1 MLKLEN
7 LSVNINGK
15 QILHNINL
23 HIKPGEVHVLFGPN
37 GVGKSTIIGTIMG
50 FSRYEVTNGKI
61 FFKGVDI
68 TESPVYE
75 RAKLGIGVM
84 IQRPPTISGLKLRD
98 MIKICGANEDE
109 IEIMA
114 KEMKLDGFLDR
125 PVNDGFSGGEIKRS
139 ELLQLMA
146 QQPDLLLLDEPESG
160 VDIESIALVGKISN
174 YIING
179 GREKKYCCKKKN
191 KIKRKTS
198 VECNCAGVEIGLE
211 EKNEN
216 AKCGLIITHLGHILK
231 YVPSDIAHIIYDGTL
246 VNDGNPYEMLNGI
259 SKNGY
264 ESFVKSTG
272 ARRNE
277 K

>member
-7 LSVNINGK
+7 LSVSINGK
-15 QILHNINL
+15 QILHDINL
-23 HIKPGEVHVLFGPN
+23 HIKPGEVHVFFGPN

-68 TESPVYE
+68 TEAPVYE

-84 IQRPPTISGLKLRD
+84 LQRPPTISGLKLRN

-109 IEIMA
+109 IDTMA
-114 KEMKLDGFLDR
+114 KEMKLDKFLDR

-174 YIING
+174 HIING
-179 GREKKYCCKKKN
+179 EREKKCCCKKQIKG
-191 KIKRKTS
+191 KRKINDQ
-198 VECNCAGVEIGLE
+198 CNSSSLE
-211 EKNEN
+211 EAIELTTETK
-216 AKCGLIITHLGHILK
+216 KCGLIITHLGHILK
-231 YVPSDIAHIIYDGTL
+231 YVPSDVAHIIYDGTI
-246 VNDGNPYEMLNGI
+246 VSEGNPHEMLKAI
-259 SKNGY
+259 TKNGY
-264 ESFVKSTG
+264 NSFVKNDS
-272 ARRNE
+272 ARRND